1 MMAGRAYR
9 NIRGAKPSAM
19 GAAASCLLTI
29 PPFPGYRPIDQ
40 AGSNPA
46 GVANE
51 PNPIRVG
58 ASRVIAEMR
67 RHRIGGTYWGA
78 LAEPKE
84 TGALLIIVRDEDRLS
99 EMLAAVDASTDTV
112 IYRPD
117 DAANLLDPWSL
128 FDQASAVWADG
139 DDPLLLLARIAGLP
153 VRPFGSGRFA
163 DLADEDDD
171 SLYAVLSRE
180 LVDAVWHDPFSG
192 EPCAIMDMLRHHAAW
207 RALIDANRTITAAFG
222 FGQWKQQTVDAL
234 LWNGRDAHVDFAP
247 ATSQRLAEVGE
258 GETIALWKARVPA
271 EFLAECE
278 RRSAPV
284 HEVEDGFIR
293 SVGLGANCV
302 PPLSIIVDAVGVH
315 YDPSRPSGLENLL
328 VGGDFDPELLARA
341 AELRRLVV
349 ESGIS
354 KYEVGGARI
363 ERPGGVRRHVLVTGQ
378 VEDDRSVLSGAAG
391 VAGNLDL
398 LRRARAAEPD
408 AFIIYKPHP
417 DVLSG
422 HRKGHVTEADALR
435 HADIIM
441 ADQPIS
447 ALLDMV
453 DAIHVMTSLAG
464 FEALLR
470 GKEVF
475 THGVPFYAGWGLTRD
490 LGSVPERR
498 NRRRS
503 LDELV
508 AATLLLYPR
517 YLDPVTGLPCSPEIL
532 VKRLKSGV
540 THQSRVIVL
549 LRRTQGSIR
558 RIATRLGFAA

>member
-1 MMAGRAYR
+1 MRA
-9 NIRGAKPSAM
+9 PS
-19 GAAASCLLTI
+19 SRLLII
-29 PPFPGYRPIDQ
+29 PPFPGYRPIENK
-40 AGSNPA
+40 AGNAPA
-46 GVANE
+46 GVANVTDS
-51 PNPIRVG
+51 IRVG
-58 ASRVIAEMR
+58 AYQVVAEIR
-67 RHRIGGTYWGA
+67 RHKIGGTYWGA
-78 LAEPKE
+78 QARLEKSPI
-84 TGALLIIVRDEDRLS
+84 LLIITRDEDRLT
-99 EMLAAVDASTDTV
+99 EMLTAVDTSTD
-112 IYRPD
+112 IFLYRPD
-117 DAANLLDPWSL
+117 DVANPLDPWSL
-128 FDQASAVWADG
+128 FNHADAVWADG
-139 DDPLLLLARIAGLP
+139 DDPLLLLARMAGLP
-153 VRPFGSGRFA
+153 VRAFGPGRFA
-163 DLADEDDD
+163 SLAEADDD
-171 SLYAVLSRE
+171 SLHVAVTRE
-180 LVDAVWHDPFSG
+180 LIDPAWSDPFTG
-192 EPCAIMDMLRHHAAW
+192 ELCGIMEILRHHAAW

-234 LWNGRDAHVDFAP
+234 LWNGRNAHVDFAP
-247 ATSQRLAEVGE
+247 ATSQRLAEVMGD
-258 GETIALWKARVPA
+258 ETIALWKARVPA

-278 RRSAPV
+278 QRSAPV

-328 VGGDFDPELLARA
+328 VDGQFDSDLLARA

-354 KYEVGGARI
+354 KYEVGVVRV
-363 ERPGGVRRHVLVTGQ
+363 ERPGGARRHVLVTGQ
-378 VEDDRSVLSGAAG
+378 VEDDRSVLTGAG
-391 VAGNLDL
+391 SVAGNLDL

-422 HRKGHVTEADALR
+422 HRKGHVTETDALR
-435 HADIIM
+435 HADIVM
-441 ADQPIS
+441 TDQPIS

-470 GKEVF
+470 GKEVI

-490 LGSVPERR
+490 LGNVPERR
-498 NRRRS
+498 NRKRS

-508 AATLLLYPR
+508 GATLLLYPR
-517 YLDPVTGLPCSPEIL
+517 YLDPMTGLPCSPEIL